1 MRPDVQPSL
10 DSCYR
15 WKPSM
20 KGSWVASPSVIEV
33 FPKQS
38 ISWNGSYSNAFM
50 VITINKLTPPRIL
63 FRPIDSQIWESRSA
77 RLASCLKNGEK
88 GCNTL
93 RLVLWHWLKLSM
105 IPVRFEFLA
114 GGISSHLKWFVIFQR
129 RIALKRGG
137 TRYDSLDYRV

>member
-1 MRPDVQPSL
+1 
-10 DSCYR
+10 
-15 WKPSM
+15 M

-50 VITINKLTPPRIL
+50 VIT
-63 FRPIDSQIWESRSA
+63 IDSQIWESRSA